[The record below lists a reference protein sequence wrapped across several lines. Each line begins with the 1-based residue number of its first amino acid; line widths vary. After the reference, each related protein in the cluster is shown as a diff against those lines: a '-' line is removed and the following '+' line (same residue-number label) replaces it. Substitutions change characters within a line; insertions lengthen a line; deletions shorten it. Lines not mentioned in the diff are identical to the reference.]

1 MLPLLEW
8 LTAKFPGLAGWPV
21 SLQYILVGAV
31 IAGVV
36 VLFVSLLVLFLV
48 WWERKLAGRI
58 QNRYGPIETGG
69 RFGWLQ
75 TLADGIKLIMK
86 EDIIPAG
93 ADPILFTLA
102 PCIILGSSLALYL
115 AVPFSD
121 KIIAAPLNVGLL
133 WLIAF
138 GSLVVIGILMAGWA
152 QNNKWALFG
161 GMRSAAQII
170 SYEIPGGLA
179 LLTPIA
185 LAGTLNLVELGKMQ
199 AGFLHW
205 NVWPWVSPFNTIAFV
220 IYYIAALAE
229 TNRTPFDLP
238 EAESE
243 LVAGYFTEYT
253 GIRFSFFFLS
263 EYSNMFLVS
272 CVATA
277 VFLGAWHGPIFPGA
291 VWFVLK
297 ALFLVFLMIL
307 IRWTFPRL
315 RVDQLMSF
323 CWKFLLPLALVCLL
337 GNAVW
342 AVL

>member
-1 MLPLLEW
+1 MPRLLEY
-8 LTAKFPGLAGWPV
+8 LQQTWPAFAAWPISIRYLIV
-21 SLQYILVGAV
+21 SLILATIV
-31 IAGVV
+31 I
-36 VLFVSLLVLFLV
+36 LFVSVLVLFLV
-48 WWERKLAGRI
+48 WWERKVAGRI
-58 QNRYGPIETGG
+58 QNRYGPTETGG
-69 RFGWLQ
+69 KFGWLQ
-75 TLADGIKLIMK
+75 TLADGMKLIVK

-102 PCIILGSSLALYL
+102 PCIILGSSLALYA
-115 AVPFSD
+115 AVPFSE
-121 KIIAAPLNVGLL
+121 KLVVAPIDIGLL

-161 GMRSAAQII
+161 GMRSAAQIV

-185 LAGTLNLVELGKMQ
+185 LAGTLNLVKLTQMQ
-199 AGFLHW
+199 GSFLKW
-205 NVWPWVSPFNTIAFV
+205 NVWPWISPFNTVAFL
-220 IYYIAALAE
+220 IYFIAALAE

-253 GIRFSFFFLS
+253 GIRFSFFFLA

-272 CVATA
+272 AVASI
-277 VFLGAWHGPIFPGA
+277 VFLGGFNGPVLPGP
-291 VWFVLK
+291 VWLMLK
-297 ALFLVFLMIL
+297 ALFLVFVMML

-323 CWKFLLPLALVCLL
+323 CWKFLLPLSLACLI
-337 GNAVW
+337 GNAAW
-342 AVL
+342 ALI